1 MERNRKKFE
10 YLKATDR
17 KRFTK
22 INRRNAR
29 KKYSNVHISETT
41 RIQGCHC
48 LCIHALEKKLGW
60 SKTNIVENLKQKE
73 APKTPAFDCRL
84 AEPRIL
90 TRNNFKQR
98 ENIPIHEN
106 TASACTMQKWLQL
119 VALLAGCITLQAT
132 SKNPC

>member
-48 LCIHALEKKLGW
+48 LCIHALEKKKLGW

-98 ENIPIHEN
+98 ENIPINEN
-106 TASACTMQKWLQL
+106 TASACTMQKWL
-119 VALLAGCITLQAT
+119 VTAGCIVGWLHNTA
-132 SKNPC
+132 SNV